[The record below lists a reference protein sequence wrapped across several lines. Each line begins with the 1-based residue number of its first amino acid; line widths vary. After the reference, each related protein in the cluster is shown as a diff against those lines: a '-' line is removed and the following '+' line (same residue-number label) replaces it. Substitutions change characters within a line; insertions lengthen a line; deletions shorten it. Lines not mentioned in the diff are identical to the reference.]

1 MKKKTFILW
10 CQQICKEFTE
20 LYGMTIG
27 NFTFTNSIFLALYQ
41 KRQSKI
47 DIYFNKT
54 LDLRQEIFKYDII
67 FSIIFKT
74 ISKV

>member
-1 MKKKTFILW
+1 MKNKTFILW

-20 LYGMTIG
+20 LHGMTIG
-27 NFTFTNSIFLALYQ
+27 NFTFTNSIFLALYY

-47 DIYFNKT
+47 DIYFNET